1 MICQKNIAERFGK
14 FFTASRVDKILALA
28 ERKHE
33 VQQFIS
39 LVGTVST
46 ADVDRE
52 FTAITAFT
60 ETACSYWASDCN

>member
-60 ETACSYWASDCN
+60 ETACSYWPSDCN